1 MSIKRLLLL
10 FAALLPFGVG
20 VAWAHAT
27 LESSEPAPETTVT
40 EPLEEIRLRF
50 GEAVELDFSVFKVYE
65 LDVAKVDM
73 TAENAWRRLNGLAGT
88 LVSDVLESR
97 NDSEARV
104 DAGLANDEQRSE
116 EVVIELQDDLA
127 PSVYVVMWRI
137 LSIDTHGTQGSF
149 VFEYAPQAQ
158 P

>member
-1 MSIKRLLLL
+1 MKRLLFLL
-10 FAALLPFGVG
+10 ATLLPFGMG
-20 VAWAHAT
+20 VALAHAD
-27 LESSEPAPETTVT
+27 LASSEPAAETTIT
-40 EPLEEIRLRF
+40 EPIEEIRLHF
-50 GEAVELDFSVFKVYE
+50 GEAVELDFSLFKVYQ
-65 LDVAKVDM
+65 LDATEVDM
-73 TAENAWRRLNGLAGT
+73 TAENAWQRLNGLAGA

-127 PSVYVVMWRI
+127 PGVYVVMWRI
-137 LSIDTHGTQGSF
+137 LSIDTHGTQGSY